1 MKLSQTISFLG
12 AVLVLSTV
20 AACASDSNTAINSE
34 TRSDR
39 ASTPAQSDSPP
50 DSSASRASNQSTA
63 ETENNQTAST
73 VDTKEESKRPSTK
86 TDTISIE
93 GENSQ
98 VTLKLYDELS
108 QVFTTYFPENDFVV
122 ESASSGEGTGSI
134 FYYNVDGTKNKDVY
148 VSVAFPT
155 WANNPEQ
162 LERLL
167 TAKGGLIQRNQWQME
182 HRTKD
187 VPYSWAKEKIVYK
200 EPGSSQNIIA
210 EVYIGEDNG
219 KVFYVI
225 THYPAEYGDGFAPRA
240 DFILKNLEV
249 TG

>member
-1 MKLSQTISFLG
+1 MKLSQTISLLG
-12 AVLVLSTV
+12 AVLVLSTIT
-20 AACASDSNTAINSE
+20 ACASDSNTAINSE
-34 TRSDR
+34 TGSDR
-39 ASTPAQSDSPP
+39 ASTPAQSDSFG
-50 DSSASRASNQSTA
+50 DTSASRASNQSTA
-63 ETENNQTAST
+63 ETQNNQTAST

-93 GENSQ
+93 GEKSQ

-108 QVFTTYFPENDFVV
+108 QIFTTYFPENDFVV

-148 VSVAFPT
+148 VSVSFPT
-155 WANNPEQ
+155 WANNTEQ

-182 HRTKD
+182 NRTKD
-187 VPYSWAKEKIVYK
+187 VPYSWAREKIVYT
-200 EPGSSQNIIA
+200 EPGSSQNVVA
-210 EVYIGEDNG
+210 QVYIGEDNG

-225 THYPAEYGDGFAPRA
+225 THYPAEYGDGFAPRV

-249 TG
+249 SG